1 MRPTARDIVADGL
14 RREIVRG
21 ELPVGEKLSPGE
33 LAERFAV
40 SQTPAREALQLLASE
55 GLVRI
60 DPFRGARVA
69 PLSAEEYEELYL
81 MRIGLE
87 ALAARLGAE
96 RISDAEL
103 AEVERELDEL
113 EQAAAAGD
121 LDRFY
126 EHDRRF
132 HLIHY
137 GAAGRPSL
145 VERIMSL
152 RTASERY
159 ARQAYAGMR
168 NVGMEDTVASHR
180 RIVEG
185 IRAHDGKAAERAI
198 RDDLE
203 RTLATFSEWLAEEP
217 QPLEAARG

>member
-1 MRPTARDIVADGL
+1 MRPTARDIVSDAL

-21 ELPVGEKLSPGE
+21 ELPVGEKLNPGE

-40 SQTPAREALQLLASE
+40 SPTPAREALQLLASE

-69 PLSAEEYEELYL
+69 PLSADEYEELYL
-81 MRIGLE
+81 MRVGLE

-96 RISDAEL
+96 GIADADVAEL
-103 AEVERELDEL
+103 ERELDEL
-113 EQAAAAGD
+113 DRAAADGD

-137 GAAGRPSL
+137 GAAGRPGL
-145 VERIMSL
+145 VARIMSL

-159 ARQAYAGMR
+159 ARQAYAGMKD
-168 NVGMEDTVASHR
+168 VGMGDTVVSHR
-180 RIVEG
+180 RIVEAV
-185 IRAHDGKAAERAI
+185 RVRDGAAAERAI

-203 RTLATFSEWLAEEP
+203 RTLATFSERLAEEP
-217 QPLEAARG
+217 EPLKAARG

>member
-1 MRPTARDIVADGL
+1 MRPTARDLVADEL
-14 RREIVRG
+14 RRAIVRG
-21 ELPVGEKLSPGE
+21 ELQAGDKLSPGE
-33 LAERFAV
+33 LAEQFAV

-55 GLVRI
+55 GLLSN
-60 DPFRGARVA
+60 DPFRGVRVA

-96 RISDAEL
+96 DIGDQDVAVL
-103 AEVERELDEL
+103 ERELDAM
-113 EQAAAAGD
+113 AAAADEDD

-137 GAAGRPSL
+137 GASGRPGL
-145 VERIMSL
+145 VSRIMGL

-159 ARQAYAGMR
+159 ARHAYAGLEHVSM
-168 NVGMEDTVASHR
+168 VDTVASHR
-180 RIVEG
+180 AILDAV
-185 IRAHDGKAAERAI
+185 RARDGDAAERAI
-198 RDDLE
+198 RADLD
-203 RTLATFSEWLAEEP
+203 RTLETFSERLAAEP
-217 QPLEAARG
+217 ARG